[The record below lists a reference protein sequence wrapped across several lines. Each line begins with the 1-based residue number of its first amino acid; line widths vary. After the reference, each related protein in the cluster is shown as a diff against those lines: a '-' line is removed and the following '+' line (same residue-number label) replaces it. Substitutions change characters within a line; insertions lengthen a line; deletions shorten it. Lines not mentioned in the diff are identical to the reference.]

1 MAISVYKVLLGWGG
15 GVVFLHCNII
25 IIIIITPILR
35 MYAYSARRVG
45 EMILHLCLVRLK

>member
-1 MAISVYKVLLGWGG
+1 MAISVYKVLSGWGG
-15 GVVFLHCNII
+15 GVVFLHHNII
-25 IIIIITPILR
+25 IIILTPILR